1 METRDDG
8 QQKSETPPSDIKE
21 RKRRFRI
28 VKLEERI
35 APGANNTHGGY
46 CNSNGHACQP
56 TVVRTCQRNCY

>member
-8 QQKSETPPSDIKE
+8 QQKSETPPGDGKE

-35 APGANNTHGGY
+35 APGASNTHGAY
-46 CNSNGHACQP
+46 CNSHRGCTHL
-56 TVVRTCQRNCY
+56 TCDRGCYR